1 MSFVHELRDH
11 SAKAVRI
18 SEAAESLK
26 RLLLKSADLGQHKAE
41 FDLDFLLNVV
51 IDDEKVVDKAI
62 EAVASMGVEVE
73 YFDDVVIFN
82 WE

>member
-1 MSFVHELRDH
+1 MSFVHELREH
-11 SAKAVRI
+11 SAKAVRV
-18 SEAAESLK
+18 SEAVESLK
-26 RLLLKSADLGQHKAE
+26 RLLLKSADLGQHKDE

-73 YFDDVVIFN
+73 YVDDVVIFN